1 MIGGRWQATM
11 RTLEFRLYPTRA
23 QEQQLAS
30 WLDLHR
36 RIWNYGLALLQEYD
50 SYGYYDKVSQAR
62 VACCPVP
69 WSYRWQKAADDSWQA
84 ISYSQIRTHR
94 KAGLSCPIP
103 QPYRE
108 PRLADDSPFGLA
120 AFFAKKNH
128 PSWPELQG
136 CPSALIRGTLQAL
149 ATSWKEYKKG
159 KRKVPRFKSARFPIT
174 TLSDTDCKKTAH
186 VDGDTVKLPVL
197 GELRIKGNRDGRRW
211 PSDLTVCTYRLQREP
226 SGWYLL
232 LVGKVAPHRVRE
244 TKLAVGID
252 AGVKHTLT
260 TSTGKHIDGPAALAA
275 GLRKLKRLQQQ
286 MARQEKGSAN
296 WRKTVAKVALLHEK
310 IRRTRKLFAH
320 KATTYLLSTYDTV
333 AIEDLKLANMVKRPA
348 AKPAEDGSGTF
359 LPNNAAAKGG
369 LNRSMLDAG
378 LGQIYTMLEAKA
390 SMLSD
395 QVREDAVAPL
405 RKELQKEIDATSDPE
420 EKKRLR
426 KEADHRVKQAKS
438 LISAHRTVE
447 RVNPAHTSQGCPA
460 CGVIDKASRVSQEL
474 FRCTACGHT
483 MNADHNAAINIL
495 RRARPDAVVPM
506 APAPMVA
513 GSHQL
518 LAVDVPATVAV
529 RVPRRARRHAAAD
542 CDQLQMMV

>member
-1 MIGGRWQATM
+1 MIGGRWQVTM

-23 QEQQLAS
+23 QEQQLTS

-50 SYGYYDKVSQAR
+50 SYGYYDKGSKAR
-62 VACCPVP
+62 VPCCPVP
-69 WSYRWQKAADDSWQA
+69 WSYRWQKASDDTWQA
-84 ISYSQIRTHR
+84 IPYSEIRTHR

-103 QPYRE
+103 QVYRD
-108 PRLADDSPFGLA
+108 PRLANDSPFGLG

-136 CPSALIRGTLQAL
+136 CPNTLIRGTLQAL

-159 KRKVPRFKSARFPIT
+159 KRKIPRFKSARFPIT
-174 TLSDTDCKKTAH
+174 TLSDTDCKRTAH

-211 PSDLTVCTYRLQREP
+211 PADLTVATYRLMREP

-232 LVGKVAPHRVRE
+232 LVGDVAPHRVRE
-244 TKLAVGID
+244 TKLAVAID

-275 GLRKLKRLQQQ
+275 GLRKLKRLHQQ

-320 KATTYLLSTYDTV
+320 KATTYLLRTYDTV
-333 AIEDLKLANMVKRPA
+333 VIEDLKLANMVRRPA
-348 AKPAEDGSGTF
+348 PKPAEDGSGAF

-369 LNRSMLDAG
+369 LNRAMLDAG
-378 LGQIYTMLEAKA
+378 LGQIYTMLESKA
-390 SMLSD
+390 
-395 QVREDAVAPL
+395 
-405 RKELQKEIDATSDPE
+405 
-420 EKKRLR
+420 
-426 KEADHRVKQAKS
+426 ADRG
-438 LISAHRTVE
+438 RTVE

-460 CGVIDKASRVSQEL
+460 CGVIDNASRISQEL

-483 MNADHNAAINIL
+483 MNADHNAAVNIL
-495 RRARPDAVVPM
+495 RRARPDVVVPM
-506 APAPMVA
+506 APAPMTS
-513 GSHQL
+513 GTHQL
-518 LAVDVPATVAV
+518 VAMSMPAATATVQ
-529 RVPRRARRHAAAD
+529 RPQIRRRRAPAAV
-542 CDQLQMMV
+542 DQLQIMV

>member
-1 MIGGRWQATM
+1 M

-23 QEQQLAS
+23 QEGQITA
-30 WLDLHR
+30 WLELHR
-36 RIWNYGLALLQEYD
+36 RLWNYGLALLQEFD
-50 SYGYYDKVSQAR
+50 SFSAYDKASEAR
-62 VACCPVP
+62 VPCCPLP
-69 WSYRWQKAADDSWQA
+69 WFYRHCKPNPDTSVFPYGAQPPKGEEWLHFPSV
-84 ISYSQIRTHR
+84 SIRTHR

-108 PRLADDSPFGLA
+108 PRLANDSKFGLS

-174 TLSDTDCKKTAH
+174 TLSDTDCKKTAR
-186 VDGDTVKLPVL
+186 VDGDTVKLPAL
-197 GELRIKGNRDGRRW
+197 GELRIKGNRDSRRW

-232 LVGKVAPHRVRE
+232 LVGDVAPHRVRK
-244 TKLAVGID
+244 TNLAVGID

-320 KATTYLLSTYDTV
+320 KTTTYLLRTYDTV
-333 AIEDLKLANMVKRPA
+333 VIEDLKPANMVRRPA
-348 AKPAEDGSGTF
+348 PKPAEDGSGAF

-378 LGQIYTMLEAKA
+378 IGGLFAMLESKA
-390 SMLSD
+390 SD
-395 QVREDAVAPL
+395 RG
-405 RKELQKEIDATSDPE
+405 
-420 EKKRLR
+420 
-426 KEADHRVKQAKS
+426 
-438 LISAHRTVE
+438 RTVE
-447 RVNPAHTSQGCPA
+447 RVNPAYTSQGCPA
-460 CGVIDKASRVSQEL
+460 CGVIDKASRISQEL

-506 APAPMVA
+506 APAPKPLRGKARAHCGCV
-513 GSHQL
+513 QL
-518 LAVDVPATVAV
+518 S
-529 RVPRRARRHAAAD
+529 
-542 CDQLQMMV
+542 MMV